1 MMWWWDGPWNIG
13 NWIGVGFM
21 SIFWIAVIV
30 GIVFLIRHAAS
41 RPGAYGPPVPPPA
54 GQALPPGT
62 PVDATVD
69 AKTDAKTDAKQEA
82 LRILD
87 ERYARGE
94 IDREEFLQR
103 KTDLT
108 S

>member
-1 MMWWWDGPWNIG
+1 MMWWWDGPWDIG
-13 NWIGVGFM
+13 HWIGVGFM
-21 SIFWIAVIV
+21 SVFWIAVVV
-30 GIVFLIRHAAS
+30 GIILLIRHAAS
-41 RPGAYGPPVPPPA
+41 RPGAYTPPPPA
-54 GQALPPGT
+54 GGQALAPGA
-62 PVDATVD
+62 PID
-69 AKTDAKTDAKQEA
+69 AKKEA